1 MRRALLSI
9 RDRMDRMG
17 IVLSGLCVVH
27 CLAGLVLVSVLGL
40 GGEALL
46 APVWHRVGLALAIV
60 VGAVGIGLGVLRH
73 GRLAPLAIAAVG
85 LSAMGGALV
94 VSHGPREAAL
104 TVFGV
109 LLVGIAHILNLRHA
123 H

>member
-1 MRRALLSI
+1 
-9 RDRMDRMG
+9 
-17 IVLSGLCVVH
+17 
-27 CLAGLVLVSVLGL
+27 
-40 GGEALL
+40 
-46 APVWHRVGLALAIV
+46 
-60 VGAVGIGLGVLRH
+60 
-73 GRLAPLAIAAVG
+73 
-85 LSAMGGALV
+85 V